1 MENESNVGAEAK
13 QKEARIEKVQV
24 KNSGLLMGDFG
35 IMEKIWFAE
44 YRKTGIPETVVL
56 PSENTSLLDIFERN
70 FQKFGSRDA
79 FIFMDKTLSFDELEL
94 ASRKFAAYLQSLGL
108 AKGTRVAVMMPNVL
122 QYPVVALGVFRAGLV
137 LVNVNPLYTAREL
150 EHQLNDSGAEVL
162 VIIENFAAV
171 YQSIIGKTPVKQ
183 VIVASVGDMLGTLK
197 GTLVNFV
204 LRSVRKQIPAWDIPG
219 HIKFNAAMNKA
230 NANKYK
236 RPNLT
241 LSDTA
246 VLQYTGGTTGV
257 SKGAELTHRNL
268 VANMLQCDGIFQS
281 KFGNKDGEKDD
292 RIFCALPLYHIFAF
306 MVCAL
311 YGMYK
316 GQANVLIPNP
326 RDLPAVI
333 KELRKYQPTF
343 FPAVNT
349 LFNALVNNEEF
360 RQLDHSKL
368 KMAMGGGMAVLPSTA
383 AAWKKITGTT
393 IVEGYGLS
401 ETSPVATANPPASDE
416 FTGTI
421 GIPLPLTE
429 VAILDDAGNEMPLGE
444 QGEICIRGPQVMRGY
459 WNRPDETA
467 KSMTADGFFRTGD
480 IGVMDERGYIK
491 IVDRKK
497 DMILVSGFNVY
508 PSEIEEVIAK
518 HPKVLE
524 VAAIGVPDEKSGE
537 APKLFVVKKDPSLTT
552 EEVLSYAKENLTGYK
567 RPRYVEFINELPK
580 SNVGKILRKD
590 LRK

>member
-1 MENESNVGAEAK
+1 M
-13 QKEARIEKVQV
+13 EKV
-24 KNSGLLMGDFG
+24 
-35 IMEKIWFAE
+35 WFAE
-44 YRKTGIPETVVL
+44 YQKTGIPETVEL
-56 PSENTSLLDIFERN
+56 PQENSSLIDIFERN

-79 FIFMDKTLSFDELEL
+79 FIFMDKVMSFSDLEL
-94 ASRKFAAYLQSLGL
+94 ASRKFATYLQSLGL
-108 AKGTRVAVMMPNVL
+108 AKGSRVAVMMPNVL
-122 QYPVVALGVFRAGLV
+122 QYPVVALGVLRAGLV

-150 EHQLNDSGAEVL
+150 EHQLNDSGAEAL
-162 VIIENFAAV
+162 VIVENFATV
-171 YQSIIGKTPVKQ
+171 YQAIIGKTPVKHV
-183 VIVASVGDMLGTLK
+183 VIASVGDMLGTLK

-204 LRSVRKQIPAWDIPG
+204 LRKVRKQIPDWNIPG
-219 HIKFNAAMNKA
+219 HTKFNAALAKVSPSN
-230 NANKYK
+230 YK
-236 RPNLT
+236 RPTMT

-268 VANMLQCDGIFQS
+268 VANLLQCDGIFQS
-281 KFGNKDGEKDD
+281 KFGQGDGAKDD

-306 MVCAL
+306 MVCAM

-316 GQANVLIPNP
+316 GQANILIPNP

-333 KELRKYQPTF
+333 KELRKYQPGF

-349 LFNALVNNEEF
+349 LFNALVHNEEF
-360 RQLDHSKL
+360 RQLDFSKL

-383 AAWKKITGTT
+383 EEWKKVTGT
-393 IVEGYGLS
+393 IIIEGYGLS
-401 ETSPVATANPPASDE
+401 ETSPVATANPPATTE
-416 FTGTI
+416 FSGTI
-421 GIPLPLTE
+421 GIPLPLTD
-429 VAILDDAGNEMPLGE
+429 VAILDDDGNHLSQGE
-444 QGEICIRGPQVMRGY
+444 QGEISIRGPQVMKGY

-467 KSMTADGFFRTGD
+467 KVMTADGYFRTGD
-480 IGVMDERGYIK
+480 IGIMDTRGYFK

-508 PSEIEEVIAK
+508 PSEIEEVIAQ

-537 APKLFVVKKDPSLTT
+537 VPKLFVVKKDPSLTT
-552 EEVLSYAKENLTGYK
+552 EEVLEYAKENLTGYK
-567 RPRYVEFINELPK
+567 RPRYVEFMDDLPK

-590 LRK
+590 LRKTA

>member
-1 MENESNVGAEAK
+1 
-13 QKEARIEKVQV
+13 
-24 KNSGLLMGDFG
+24 
-35 IMEKIWFAE
+35 MEKIWLAE
-44 YRKTGIPETVVL
+44 YQKTGIPETVAL
-56 PSENTSLLDIFERN
+56 PSENTSLVDIFESN
-70 FQKFGSRDA
+70 FQKFGARDA
-79 FIFMDKTLSFDELEL
+79 FIFMDKALTFSELEEV
-94 ASRKFAAYLQSLGL
+94 SRKFAAYLQSLNL
-108 AKGTRVAVMMPNVL
+108 SKGTRVAVMMPNVL
-122 QYPVVALGVFRAGLV
+122 QYPVVALGVLRAGLV

-162 VIIENFAAV
+162 VIIENFANV
-171 YQSIIGKTPVKQ
+171 YQKIIGKTPVKH
-183 VIVASVGDMLGTLK
+183 VVVASVGDMLGVLK

-204 LRSVRKQIPAWDIPG
+204 LRSVRKQIPAWDIPN
-219 HIKFNAAMNKA
+219 HVKFNAAMAKA
-230 NANKYK
+230 NASQYK

-268 VANMLQCDGIFQS
+268 VANLLQCDGIFQS
-281 KFGNKDGEKDD
+281 KFGNQDGAPDD

-306 MVCAL
+306 MVCAM

-326 RDLPAVI
+326 RDLPAVM

-349 LFNALVNNEEF
+349 LFNALVNNDEF
-360 RQLDHSKL
+360 KQLDHSRL

-383 AAWKKITGTT
+383 EAWKKITGVN

-401 ETSPVATANPPASDE
+401 ETSPVATANPPASNE
-416 FTGTI
+416 FSGTI

-429 VAILDDAGNEMPLGE
+429 VAILDNDGNALAIGE
-444 QGEICIRGPQVMRGY
+444 QGEICIRGPQVMKGY

-467 KSMTADGFFRTGD
+467 KVMVNGFFRTGD
-480 IGVMDERGYIK
+480 IGVMDKRGYVK

-508 PSEIEEVIAK
+508 PSEIEEVVAK

-524 VAAIGVPDEKSGE
+524 VAAIGVADEKSGE
-537 APKLFVVKKDPSLTT
+537 VPKLFVVKKDPSLTI
-552 EEVLSYAKENLTGYK
+552 EEVLAFAKENLTGYK
-567 RPRYVEFINELPK
+567 RPRYVEFMDELPK

-590 LRK
+590 LRKSA

>member
-1 MENESNVGAEAK
+1 
-13 QKEARIEKVQV
+13 
-24 KNSGLLMGDFG
+24 
-35 IMEKIWFAE
+35 MEKIWFAE
-44 YRKTGIPETVVL
+44 YQKMGIPQTVEL
-56 PSENTSLLDIFERN
+56 PAENTSLNDVFERN

-79 FIFMDKTLSFDELEL
+79 FIFMDKVLTFDELEA
-94 ASRKFAAYLQSLGL
+94 ASRKFATYLQSLGL
-108 AKGTRVAVMMPNVL
+108 AKGSRVAVMMPNVL

-137 LVNVNPLYTAREL
+137 LVNVNPLYTSREL

-162 VIIENFAAV
+162 VIVENFATV
-171 YQSIIGKTPVKQ
+171 YQAIIGKTPVKH
-183 VIVASVGDMLGTLK
+183 VVVASVGDMLGALK

-204 LRSVRKQIPAWDIPG
+204 LRSVRKQIPAWNIPG
-219 HIKFNAAMNKA
+219 HIKFNAAMAKVSASN
-230 NANKYK
+230 YK
-236 RPNLT
+236 RPVLT

-281 KFGNKDGEKDD
+281 KFGAQDGSKDD

-306 MVCAL
+306 MVCAM

-333 KELRKYQPTF
+333 KELAKYQPSF

-383 AAWKKITGTT
+383 EVWKKITGTN
-393 IVEGYGLS
+393 IIEGYGLS
-401 ETSPVATANPPASDE
+401 ETSPVATANPPASNE
-416 FTGTI
+416 FSGTI
-421 GIPLPLTE
+421 GIPLPLTD
-429 VAILDDAGNEMPLGE
+429 VAILDDDGNDMPLGE
-444 QGEICIRGPQVMRGY
+444 QGEISIRGPQVMKGY
-459 WNRPDETA
+459 WNRPDETE
-467 KSMTADGFFRTGD
+467 KVMTNGFFRTGD
-480 IGVMDERGYIK
+480 IGIMDSRGYIK

-508 PSEIEEVIAK
+508 PSEIEEVVSQ

-537 APKLFVVKKDPSLTT
+537 VPKLFVVKKDPSLTT
-552 EEVLSYAKENLTGYK
+552 EEVLAYAKENLTGYK
-567 RPRYVEFINELPK
+567 RPRYVEFIDELPK

-590 LRK
+590 LRKTA

>member
-1 MENESNVGAEAK
+1 MTHN
-13 QKEARIEKVQV
+13 IEKQLELRIYIGE
-24 KNSGLLMGDFG
+24 KG

-44 YRKTGIPETVVL
+44 YQKTGIPETVEL
-56 PSENTSLLDIFERN
+56 PAENTSLVDIFESN
-70 FQKFGSRDA
+70 FKKFGSREA
-79 FIFMDKTLSFDELEL
+79 FIFMDKVITFNELDA
-94 ASRKFAAYLQSLGL
+94 ASRKFATYLQSLGL
-108 AKGTRVAVMMPNVL
+108 AKGSRVAVMMPNVL
-122 QYPVVALGVFRAGLV
+122 QYPVVAIGVLRAGLI
-137 LVNVNPLYTAREL
+137 LVNVNPLYTSREL
-150 EHQLNDSGAEVL
+150 EHQLNDSGAEGL
-162 VIIENFAAV
+162 VIIENFASV
-171 YQSIIGKTPVKQ
+171 YQAILGKTPVKH
-183 VIVASVGDMLGTLK
+183 VVVASVGDMLGTLK

-219 HIKFNAAMNKA
+219 HIKFNAAMSKVSASN
-230 NANKYK
+230 YK

-268 VANMLQCDGIFQS
+268 VANLLQCDGIFQS
-281 KFGNKDGEKDD
+281 KFGAQDGSKDD

-306 MVCAL
+306 MVCAM

-326 RDLPAVI
+326 RDLPAVM

-368 KMAMGGGMAVLPSTA
+368 KMAMGGGMAVLASTA
-383 AAWKKITGTT
+383 EAWKKITGSN
-393 IVEGYGLS
+393 IIEGYGLS
-401 ETSPVATANPPASDE
+401 ETSPVATANPPAATE
-416 FTGTI
+416 FSGTI

-429 VAILDDAGNEMPLGE
+429 VALLDDDGNEVALGE
-444 QGEICIRGPQVMRGY
+444 QGEISIRGPQVMKGY

-467 KSMTADGFFRTGD
+467 KVMTADNFFRTGD
-480 IGVMDERGYIK
+480 IGVMDSRGYVK

-508 PSEIEEVIAK
+508 PSEIEEVIST

-524 VAAIGVPDEKSGE
+524 VAAIGVQDEKSGE
-537 APKLFVVKKDPSLTT
+537 VPKLFVVKKDPSLTT
-552 EEVLSYAKENLTGYK
+552 EEILAFAKENLTGYK
-567 RPRYVEFINELPK
+567 RPRYVEFIDELPK

-590 LRK
+590 LRKTN

>member
-1 MENESNVGAEAK
+1 
-13 QKEARIEKVQV
+13 
-24 KNSGLLMGDFG
+24 
-35 IMEKIWFAE
+35 MEKIWFAE
-44 YRKTGIPETVVL
+44 YQKTGIPETVEL
-56 PSENTSLLDIFERN
+56 PPENTSLIDIFERN

-79 FIFMDKTLSFDELEL
+79 FIFMDKVLSFSELDE
-94 ASRKFAAYLQSLGL
+94 ASRKFATYLQSLGL
-108 AKGTRVAVMMPNVL
+108 AKGSRVAVMMPNVL

-137 LVNVNPLYTAREL
+137 LVNVNPLYTSREL

-162 VIIENFAAV
+162 VIVENFASV
-171 YQSIIGKTPVKQ
+171 YQAILGKTPVKH
-183 VIVASVGDMLGTLK
+183 VVVASVGDMLGTLK

-204 LRSVRKQIPAWDIPG
+204 LRSVRKQIPAWNIPG
-219 HIKFNAAMNKA
+219 HIKFNAAMAKVSASN
-230 NANKYK
+230 YK
-236 RPNLT
+236 RPVLT

-281 KFGNKDGEKDD
+281 KFGAQDGSKDD

-306 MVCAL
+306 MVCAM

-333 KELRKYQPTF
+333 KELAKYQPSF

-383 AAWKKITGTT
+383 EAWKKITGTN
-393 IVEGYGLS
+393 IIEGYGLS
-401 ETSPVATANPPASDE
+401 ETSPVATANPPASNE
-416 FTGTI
+416 FSGTI
-421 GIPLPLTE
+421 GIPLPLTD
-429 VAILDDAGNEMPLGE
+429 VAILDDDGNDMPLGE
-444 QGEICIRGPQVMRGY
+444 QGEISIRGPQVMKGY
-459 WNRPDETA
+459 WNRPDETE
-467 KSMTADGFFRTGD
+467 KVMTNGFFRTGD
-480 IGVMDERGYIK
+480 IGIMDSRGYIK

-508 PSEIEEVIAK
+508 PSEIEEVVSQ

-537 APKLFVVKKDPSLTT
+537 VPKLFVVKKDPSLTT
-552 EEVLSYAKENLTGYK
+552 EEVLAYAKENLTGYK
-567 RPRYVEFINELPK
+567 RPRYVEFIDELPK

-590 LRK
+590 LRKTA

>member
-1 MENESNVGAEAK
+1 M
-13 QKEARIEKVQV
+13 
-24 KNSGLLMGDFG
+24 D
-35 IMEKIWFAE
+35 KIWYTE
-44 YRKTGIPETVVL
+44 YKKTGIPETVNL
-56 PSENTSLLDIFERN
+56 PAENTSLVDVFEQN
-70 FQKFGSRDA
+70 FQKFGNRDA
-79 FIFMDKTLSFDELEL
+79 FIFMDKVIRFSDVDL
-94 ASRKFAAYLQSLGL
+94 ASRQFAAYLQSLNL
-108 AKGTRVAVMMPNVL
+108 PKGSRVAVMMPNVL
-122 QYPVVALGVFRAGLV
+122 QYPIVAVAVLRAGLV
-137 LVNVNPLYTAREL
+137 LVNVNPLYTSREL
-150 EHQLNDSGAEVL
+150 EHQLKDSGAQAL
-162 VIIENFAAV
+162 VIIENFAHV
-171 YQSIIGKTPVKQ
+171 YQSIIGKTPVKH
-183 VIVASVGDMLGTLK
+183 VVVATVGDLLGTLK
-197 GTLVNFV
+197 GTLVNLV
-204 LRSVRKQIPAWDIPG
+204 LRKVRKQIPAWKIPG
-219 HIKFNAAMNKA
+219 HISFNKA
-230 NANKYK
+230 LGKVNPNKYQ
-236 RPNLT
+236 RPQLS

-257 SKGAELTHRNL
+257 SKGAELTHKNL
-268 VANMLQCDGIFQS
+268 VANLLQCDAIFQS
-281 KFGNKDGEKDD
+281 KFGDTSNNKDE

-333 KELRKYQPTF
+333 KELRKYQPSF

-383 AAWKKITGTT
+383 EAWKKVTGTT
-393 IVEGYGLS
+393 IIEGYGLS
-401 ETSPVATANPPASDE
+401 ETSPVATANPPASTE
-416 FTGTI
+416 FSGTI

-429 VAILDDAGNEMPLGE
+429 VAILDDDGTEVALGE
-444 QGEICIRGPQVMRGY
+444 QGEISIRGPQVMKGY

-467 KSMTADGFFRTGD
+467 KVMTADGFFRTGD
-480 IGVMDERGYIK
+480 IGVMNDRGYVK

-508 PSEIEEVIAK
+508 PSEIEEVVAQ

-524 VAAIGVPDEKSGE
+524 VAAIGVADEKSGE
-537 APKLFVVKKDPSLTT
+537 VPKLFVVKKDPSLTT
-552 EEVLSYAKENLTGYK
+552 EEVMTFARENLTGYK
-567 RPRYVEFINELPK
+567 CPRYVEFIAELPK

>member
-1 MENESNVGAEAK
+1 
-13 QKEARIEKVQV
+13 
-24 KNSGLLMGDFG
+24 
-35 IMEKIWFAE
+35 MEKIWLAE
-44 YRKTGIPETVVL
+44 YQKTGIPETVEL
-56 PSENTSLLDIFERN
+56 PPENTSLVDIFERN
-70 FQKFGSRDA
+70 FQRFGSRDA
-79 FIFMDKTLSFDELEL
+79 FIFMDKTITFDQLEE
-94 ASRKFAAYLQSLGL
+94 ASRKFATYLQSLGL
-108 AKGTRVAVMMPNVL
+108 AKGSRVAVMMPNVL

-150 EHQLNDSGAEVL
+150 EHQLNDSGAEAL
-162 VIIENFAAV
+162 VIVENFASV
-171 YQSIIGKTPVKQ
+171 YQAIIGKTPVKHV
-183 VIVASVGDMLGTLK
+183 VIASVGDMLGALK

-204 LRSVRKQIPAWDIPG
+204 LRSVRKQIPAWNIPG
-219 HIKFNAAMNKA
+219 HIRFNAAMAKVSA
-230 NANKYK
+230 NNYK
-236 RPNLT
+236 RPSLT

-281 KFGNKDGEKDD
+281 KFGQQDGQPDD

-360 RQLDHSKL
+360 KQLDHSKM

-383 AAWKKITGTT
+383 EAWKKVTGTN
-393 IVEGYGLS
+393 IIEGYGLS
-401 ETSPVATANPPASDE
+401 ETSPVATANPPASME
-416 FTGTI
+416 FSGTI

-429 VAILDDAGNEMPLGE
+429 VAILDDDGNEVALGE
-444 QGEICIRGPQVMRGY
+444 QGEISIRGPQVMKGY

-467 KSMTADGFFRTGD
+467 KVMFNGYFRTGD
-480 IGVMDERGYIK
+480 IGVMDPRGYVK

-508 PSEIEEVIAK
+508 PAEIEEVIAK

-537 APKLFVVKKDPSLTT
+537 VPKLFVVKKDPSLTT
-552 EEVLSYAKENLTGYK
+552 EEILAFAKENLTGYK
-567 RPRYVEFINELPK
+567 RPRYVEFMDELPK

-590 LRK
+590 LRKTA

>member
-1 MENESNVGAEAK
+1 MDAILSSNK
-13 QKEARIEKVQV
+13 LNKECLVLRKTVELLRICTGE
-24 KNSGLLMGDFG
+24 LG

-44 YRKTGIPETVVL
+44 YQKTGIPETVEL
-56 PSENTSLLDIFERN
+56 PQENSSLVDIFERN

-79 FIFMDKTLSFDELEL
+79 FIFMDKTITFDQLEE
-94 ASRKFAAYLQSLGL
+94 ASRKFATYLQSLGL
-108 AKGTRVAVMMPNVL
+108 AKGSRVAVMMPNVL

-150 EHQLNDSGAEVL
+150 EHQLNDSGAEAL
-162 VIIENFAAV
+162 VIVENFASV
-171 YQSIIGKTPVKQ
+171 YQAIIGKTPVKHV
-183 VIVASVGDMLGTLK
+183 VIASVGDMLGVLK

-204 LRSVRKQIPAWDIPG
+204 LRSVRKQIPAWNIPG
-219 HIKFNAAMNKA
+219 HIRFNAAMAKVSASN
-230 NANKYK
+230 YK

-281 KFGNKDGEKDD
+281 KFGQQDGQPDD

-360 RQLDHSKL
+360 KQLDHSKM

-383 AAWKKITGTT
+383 EAWKKVTGTN
-393 IVEGYGLS
+393 IIEGYGLS
-401 ETSPVATANPPASDE
+401 ETSPVATANPPASME
-416 FTGTI
+416 FSGTI

-429 VAILDDAGNEMPLGE
+429 VAILDDDGNEVALGE
-444 QGEICIRGPQVMRGY
+444 QGEISIRGPQVMKGY

-467 KSMTADGFFRTGD
+467 KVMFNGYFRTGD
-480 IGVMDERGYIK
+480 IGVMDPRGYVK

-508 PSEIEEVIAK
+508 PAEIEEVIAK

-524 VAAIGVPDEKSGE
+524 VAAIGVADEKSGE
-537 APKLFVVKKDPSLTT
+537 VPKLFVVKKDPSLTT
-552 EEVLSYAKENLTGYK
+552 EEILAFAKENLTGYK
-567 RPRYVEFINELPK
+567 RPRYVEFMDELPK

-590 LRK
+590 LRKTA

>member
-1 MENESNVGAEAK
+1 VDIKK
-13 QKEARIEKVQV
+13 QINCSFKDNTSIHGTKYVIYAVIREMDAILSTNKLNNDRLILKKTV
-24 KNSGLLMGDFG
+24 GLLRITTGELG
-35 IMEKIWFAE
+35 VMEKIWFAE
-44 YRKTGIPETVVL
+44 YQKTGIPETVEL
-56 PSENTSLLDIFERN
+56 PAENTSLVDIFERN

-79 FIFMDKTLSFDELEL
+79 FIFMDKVLTFKELDE
-94 ASRKFAAYLQSLGL
+94 ASRKFATYLQSLGL
-108 AKGTRVAVMMPNVL
+108 AKGSRVAVMMPNVL

-137 LVNVNPLYTAREL
+137 LVNVNPLYTSREL
-150 EHQLNDSGAEVL
+150 EHQLNDSGTEAL
-162 VIIENFAAV
+162 VIIENFASV
-171 YQSIIGKTPVKQ
+171 YQAIIGKTPVKH

-204 LRSVRKQIPAWDIPG
+204 LRSVRKQIPAWNIPG
-219 HIKFNAAMNKA
+219 HIRFNAAMSKVSA
-230 NANKYK
+230 NNYK

-268 VANMLQCDGIFQS
+268 VSNMLQCDGIFQS
-281 KFGNKDGEKDD
+281 KFGQQDGQPDD

-326 RDLPAVI
+326 RDLPAVM
-333 KELRKYQPTF
+333 KELRKYQPSF

-360 RQLDHSKL
+360 KQLDHSKL

-383 AAWKKITGTT
+383 EAWKKVTGTN
-393 IVEGYGLS
+393 IIEGYGLS
-401 ETSPVATANPPASDE
+401 ETSPVATANPPASME
-416 FTGTI
+416 FSGTI

-429 VAILDDAGNEMPLGE
+429 VAILDDDGNEVAQGE
-444 QGEICIRGPQVMRGY
+444 QGEISIRGPQVMKGY

-467 KSMTADGFFRTGD
+467 KVMTADGFFRTGD
-480 IGVMDERGYIK
+480 IGVMDPRGYVK

-508 PSEIEEVIAK
+508 PSEIEEVVAK

-537 APKLFVVKKDPSLTT
+537 VPKLFVV
-552 EEVLSYAKENLTGYK
+552 EK
-567 RPRYVEFINELPK
+567 RSIFN
-580 SNVGKILRKD
+580 N
-590 LRK
+590 

>member
-1 MENESNVGAEAK
+1 
-13 QKEARIEKVQV
+13 
-24 KNSGLLMGDFG
+24 
-35 IMEKIWFAE
+35 MEKIWYAE
-44 YRKTGIPETVVL
+44 YQKTGIPETVEL
-56 PSENTSLLDIFERN
+56 PQENTSLIDIVERN

-79 FIFMDKTLSFDELEL
+79 FIFMDKALSFSELEL
-94 ASRKFAAYLQSLGL
+94 ASRKFATYLQSLGL
-108 AKGTRVAVMMPNVL
+108 AKGSRVAVMMPNVL

-150 EHQLNDSGAEVL
+150 EHQLNDAGVEAL
-162 VIIENFAAV
+162 VIIENFATV
-171 YQSIIGKTPVKQ
+171 YQAIIGKTPVKH
-183 VIVASVGDMLGTLK
+183 VIVTSVGDMLGTLK

-204 LRSVRKQIPAWDIPG
+204 LRSVRKQIPAWNIPG
-219 HIKFNAAMNKA
+219 HIKFNAAMSKVSA
-230 NANKYK
+230 NNYK
-236 RPNLT
+236 RPTMT

-268 VANMLQCDGIFQS
+268 VANLLQSDAIFQS
-281 KFGNKDGEKDD
+281 KFGKGDGAKDD

-316 GQANVLIPNP
+316 GQANILIPNP
-326 RDLPAVI
+326 RDLPAVM

-349 LFNALVNNEEF
+349 LFNALVHNEEF
-360 RQLDHSKL
+360 KQLDHSKL

-383 AAWKKITGTT
+383 EAWKKITNT
-393 IVEGYGLS
+393 IIIEGYGLS
-401 ETSPVATANPPASDE
+401 ETSPVATANPPATKE
-416 FTGTI
+416 FSGTI
-421 GIPLPLTE
+421 GIPLPLTD
-429 VAILDDAGNEMPLGE
+429 VAILDDDGNHLAQGE
-444 QGEICIRGPQVMRGY
+444 QGEISIRGPQVMKGY

-467 KSMTADGFFRTGD
+467 KVMTADGYFRTGD
-480 IGVMDERGYIK
+480 IGIMNERGYFK

-508 PSEIEEVIAK
+508 PSEIEEVIAQ

-524 VAAIGVPDEKSGE
+524 VAAIGVADEKSGE
-537 APKLFVVKKDPSLTT
+537 VPKLFVVKKDPSLTT
-552 EEVLSYAKENLTGYK
+552 EEVLAYAKENLTGYK
-567 RPRYVEFINELPK
+567 RPRYVEFMDELPK

>member
-1 MENESNVGAEAK
+1 M
-13 QKEARIEKVQV
+13 EKV
-24 KNSGLLMGDFG
+24 
-35 IMEKIWFAE
+35 WFAE
-44 YRKTGIPETVVL
+44 YQKTGIPETVEL
-56 PSENTSLLDIFERN
+56 PQENTSLIDIFERN

-79 FIFMDKTLSFDELEL
+79 FIFMDKAMSFSELEL
-94 ASRKFAAYLQSLGL
+94 ASRKFATYLQSLGL
-108 AKGTRVAVMMPNVL
+108 AKGSRVAVMMPNVL

-150 EHQLNDSGAEVL
+150 EHQLNDSGAEAL
-162 VIIENFAAV
+162 VIVENFATV
-171 YQSIIGKTPVKQ
+171 YQAILGKTPVKH
-183 VIVASVGDMLGTLK
+183 VVVASVGDMLGTLK

-204 LRSVRKQIPAWDIPG
+204 LRNVRKQIPAWNIPG
-219 HIKFNAAMNKA
+219 HVKFNTALAKVSPN
-230 NANKYK
+230 NYK
-236 RPNLT
+236 RPSMT

-268 VANMLQCDGIFQS
+268 VANLLQCDGIFQS
-281 KFGNKDGEKDD
+281 KFGQGDGAKDD

-306 MVCAL
+306 MVCAM

-316 GQANVLIPNP
+316 GQANILIPNP

-333 KELRKYQPTF
+333 KELRKYQPGF

-349 LFNALVNNEEF
+349 LFNALVHNEEF
-360 RQLDHSKL
+360 RQLDFSKL

-383 AAWKKITGTT
+383 EEWKKVTGTM
-393 IVEGYGLS
+393 IIEGYGLS
-401 ETSPVATANPPASDE
+401 ETSPVATANPPATTE
-416 FTGTI
+416 FSGTI
-421 GIPLPLTE
+421 GVPLPLTD
-429 VAILDDAGNEMPLGE
+429 VAILDDDGNHLAQGE
-444 QGEICIRGPQVMRGY
+444 QGEISIRGPQVMKGY

-467 KSMTADGFFRTGD
+467 KVMTADGYFRTGD
-480 IGVMDERGYIK
+480 IGFMNERGYFK

-508 PSEIEEVIAK
+508 PAEIEEVMAK
-518 HPKVLE
+518 HPKILE

-537 APKLFVVKKDPSLTT
+537 VPKLFVVKKDPSLTT
-552 EEVLSYAKENLTGYK
+552 EEILAYAKENLTGYK
-567 RPRYVEFINELPK
+567 RPRYVEFIDELPK

>member
-1 MENESNVGAEAK
+1 
-13 QKEARIEKVQV
+13 
-24 KNSGLLMGDFG
+24 
-35 IMEKIWFAE
+35 MEKIWFAE
-44 YRKTGIPETVVL
+44 YRKTGIPETVTL
-56 PSENTSLLDIFERN
+56 PPENTSLVDVFESN
-70 FQKFGSRDA
+70 FQKFGARDA
-79 FIFMDKTLSFDELEL
+79 FIFMDKTMSFTELEE
-94 ASRKFAAYLQSLGL
+94 ASRKFAAYLQSLNL

-122 QYPVVALGVFRAGLV
+122 QYPVVAVGVLRAGLV

-162 VIIENFAAV
+162 VIVENFAHV
-171 YQSIIGKTPVKQ
+171 YQKIMGKTTVKH
-183 VIVASVGDMLGTLK
+183 VVVASVGDMLGVLK

-204 LRSVRKQIPAWDIPG
+204 LRSVRKQIPAWDIPN
-219 HIKFNAAMNKA
+219 HVKFNTLMAKA
-230 NANKYK
+230 QASQYK
-236 RPNLT
+236 RPSLT

-268 VANMLQCDGIFQS
+268 VANLLQCDGIFQS
-281 KFGNKDGEKDD
+281 KFGNQDGAPDD
-292 RIFCALPLYHIFAF
+292 RFLCALPLYHIFAF

-349 LFNALVNNEEF
+349 LFNALVNNDEF
-360 RQLDHSKL
+360 KQLDHSRL
-368 KMAMGGGMAVLPSTA
+368 KMTMGGGMAVLPSTA
-383 AAWKKITGTT
+383 EAWKKITGTNIT
-393 IVEGYGLS
+393 EGYGLS
-401 ETSPVATANPPASDE
+401 ETSPVATANPPASNE
-416 FTGTI
+416 FSGTI

-429 VAILDDAGNEMPLGE
+429 VAILDDDGNEVALGE
-444 QGEICIRGPQVMRGY
+444 QGEICIRGPQVMKGY
-459 WNRPDETA
+459 WNRPDETE
-467 KSMTADGFFRTGD
+467 KSMVNGFFRSGD
-480 IGVMDERGYIK
+480 IGVMDSRGYTK

-508 PSEIEEVIAK
+508 PSEIEEIIAK

-537 APKLFVVKKDPSLTT
+537 VPKLFVVKKDLSLTT
-552 EEVLSYAKENLTGYK
+552 EEVLAFAKENLTGYK
-567 RPRYVEFINELPK
+567 RPRYVEFMDELPK

-590 LRK
+590 LRKSA

>member
-1 MENESNVGAEAK
+1 MTHN
-13 QKEARIEKVQV
+13 IEKQLELRIYIGE
-24 KNSGLLMGDFG
+24 KG

-44 YRKTGIPETVVL
+44 YQKTGIPETVEL
-56 PSENTSLLDIFERN
+56 PAENTSLVDIFESN
-70 FQKFGSRDA
+70 FKKFGSREA
-79 FIFMDKTLSFDELEL
+79 FIFMDKVITFNELDA
-94 ASRKFAAYLQSLGL
+94 ASRKFATYLQSLGL
-108 AKGTRVAVMMPNVL
+108 AKGSRVAVMMPNVL
-122 QYPVVALGVFRAGLV
+122 QYPVVALGVLRAGLI
-137 LVNVNPLYTAREL
+137 LVNVNPLYMSREL
-150 EHQLNDSGAEVL
+150 EHQLNDSGAEGL
-162 VIIENFAAV
+162 VIIENFASV
-171 YQSIIGKTPVKQ
+171 YQAILGKTPVKH
-183 VIVASVGDMLGTLK
+183 VVVASVGDMLGTLK

-219 HIKFNAAMNKA
+219 HIKFNAAMSKVSASN
-230 NANKYK
+230 YK

-268 VANMLQCDGIFQS
+268 VANLLQCDGIFQS
-281 KFGNKDGEKDD
+281 KFGAQDGSKDD

-306 MVCAL
+306 MVCAM

-326 RDLPAVI
+326 RDLPAVM

-368 KMAMGGGMAVLPSTA
+368 KMAMGGGMAVLASTA
-383 AAWKKITGTT
+383 EAWKKITGSN
-393 IVEGYGLS
+393 IIEGYGLS
-401 ETSPVATANPPASDE
+401 ETSPVATANPPATTE
-416 FTGTI
+416 FSGTI

-429 VAILDDAGNEMPLGE
+429 VAILDDDGNEVALGE
-444 QGEICIRGPQVMRGY
+444 QGEISIRGPQVMKGY

-467 KSMTADGFFRTGD
+467 KVMTADNFFRTGD
-480 IGVMDERGYIK
+480 IGVMDSRGYVK

-508 PSEIEEVIAK
+508 PSEIEEVIST

-524 VAAIGVPDEKSGE
+524 VAAIGVQDEKSGE
-537 APKLFVVKKDPSLTT
+537 VPKLFVVKKDPSLTT
-552 EEVLSYAKENLTGYK
+552 EEILAFAKENLTGYK
-567 RPRYVEFINELPK
+567 RPRYVEFIDELPK

-590 LRK
+590 LRKTH

>member
-1 MENESNVGAEAK
+1 M
-13 QKEARIEKVQV
+13 EKV
-24 KNSGLLMGDFG
+24 
-35 IMEKIWFAE
+35 WFAE
-44 YRKTGIPETVVL
+44 YQKTGIPETVEL
-56 PSENTSLLDIFERN
+56 PQENSSLIDIFERN

-79 FIFMDKTLSFDELEL
+79 FIFMDKVMSFSDLEL
-94 ASRKFAAYLQSLGL
+94 ASRKFATYLQSLGL
-108 AKGTRVAVMMPNVL
+108 AKGSRVAVMMPNVL

-150 EHQLNDSGAEVL
+150 EHQLNDSGAEAL
-162 VIIENFAAV
+162 VIVENLATV
-171 YQSIIGKTPVKQ
+171 YQAIIGKTPVKH
-183 VIVASVGDMLGTLK
+183 VVVASVGDMLGTLK

-204 LRSVRKQIPAWDIPG
+204 LRKVRKQIPDWNIPG
-219 HIKFNAAMNKA
+219 HIKFNAALAKVSPSN
-230 NANKYK
+230 YK
-236 RPNLT
+236 RPTMT

-268 VANMLQCDGIFQS
+268 VANLLQCDGIFQS
-281 KFGNKDGEKDD
+281 KFGQGDGAKDD

-306 MVCAL
+306 MVCEM

-316 GQANVLIPNP
+316 GQANILIPNP

-333 KELRKYQPTF
+333 KELRKYQPGF

-349 LFNALVNNEEF
+349 LFNALVHNEEF
-360 RQLDHSKL
+360 RQLDFSKL

-383 AAWKKITGTT
+383 EEWKKVTGT
-393 IVEGYGLS
+393 IIIEGYGLS
-401 ETSPVATANPPASDE
+401 ETSPVATANPPATTE
-416 FTGTI
+416 FSGTI
-421 GIPLPLTE
+421 GIPLPLTD
-429 VAILDDAGNEMPLGE
+429 VAILDDDGNHLSQGE
-444 QGEICIRGPQVMRGY
+444 QGEISIRGPQVMKGY

-467 KSMTADGFFRTGD
+467 KVMTADGYFRTGD
-480 IGVMDERGYIK
+480 IGIMDTRGYFK

-508 PSEIEEVIAK
+508 PSEIEEVIAQ

-537 APKLFVVKKDPSLTT
+537 VPKLFVVKKDPSLTT
-552 EEVLSYAKENLTGYK
+552 EEVLEYAKENLTGYK
-567 RPRYVEFINELPK
+567 RPRYVEFMDDLPK

>member
-1 MENESNVGAEAK
+1 
-13 QKEARIEKVQV
+13 
-24 KNSGLLMGDFG
+24 
-35 IMEKIWFAE
+35 MEKIWFAE
-44 YRKTGIPETVVL
+44 YQKTGIPETVEL
-56 PSENTSLLDIFERN
+56 PPENSSLLDVFERN
-70 FQKFGSRDA
+70 FQKFGTRDA
-79 FIFMDKTLSFDELEL
+79 FIFMDKTLSFNELEL

-108 AKGTRVAVMMPNVL
+108 VKGTRVAVMMPNVL

-162 VIIENFAAV
+162 VIIENFATV
-171 YQSIIGKTPVKQ
+171 YQSIIGKTPVKH
-183 VIVASVGDMLGTLK
+183 VIIATVGDMLGTLK

-204 LRSVRKQIPAWDIPG
+204 LRSVRKQIPAWNIPG
-219 HIKFNAAMNKA
+219 HVKFNTAINKVSPSQ
-230 NANKYK
+230 YK

-281 KFGNKDGEKDD
+281 KFGNKDGDKDD

-333 KELRKYQPTF
+333 KELGKYQPTF

-360 RQLDHSKL
+360 QQLDHSKL

-393 IVEGYGLS
+393 IIEGYGLS
-401 ETSPVATANPPASDE
+401 ETSPVATANPPASEE
-416 FTGTI
+416 FSGTI

-429 VAILDDAGNEMPLGE
+429 LAILDDEGNEVPLGE

-467 KSMTADGFFRTGD
+467 KSMTANGFFRTGD
-480 IGVMDERGYIK
+480 IGVMNERGYTK

-537 APKLFVVKKDPSLTT
+537 VPKLFVVKKDPSLTT
-552 EEVLSYAKENLTGYK
+552 EEVLSYAKQNLTGYK
-567 RPRYVEFINELPK
+567 RPRYVEFMDELPK

-590 LRK
+590 LRKSA

>member
-1 MENESNVGAEAK
+1 
-13 QKEARIEKVQV
+13 
-24 KNSGLLMGDFG
+24 
-35 IMEKIWFAE
+35 MEKIWFAE
-44 YRKTGIPETVVL
+44 YRKTGIPETVEL
-56 PSENTSLLDIFERN
+56 PPENTSLVDVFERN

-79 FIFMDKTLSFDELEL
+79 FIFMDKALSFSELDE

-108 AKGTRVAVMMPNVL
+108 AKGSRVAVMMPNVL
-122 QYPVVALGVFRAGLV
+122 QYPVVALGVLRAGLV

-150 EHQLNDSGAEVL
+150 EHQLNDSGSEVL
-162 VIIENFAAV
+162 VIIENFASV
-171 YQSIIGKTPVKQ
+171 YQSIIGKTPVKH
-183 VIVASVGDMLGTLK
+183 VVVASVGDMLGTLK

-204 LRSVRKQIPAWDIPG
+204 LRSVRKQIPAWNIPG
-219 HIKFNAAMNKA
+219 HIRFNAAMSKVSPSN
-230 NANKYK
+230 YK

-268 VANMLQCDGIFQS
+268 VANLLQCDGIFQS
-281 KFGNKDGEKDD
+281 KFGVQDGSSTD

-306 MVCAL
+306 MVCAM

-326 RDLPAVI
+326 RDLPAVM

-360 RQLDHSKL
+360 KQLDHSKL

-383 AAWKKITGTT
+383 EAWKRVTGTN
-393 IVEGYGLS
+393 IIEGYGLS

-416 FTGTI
+416 FSGTI

-429 VAILDDAGNEMPLGE
+429 IAILDDDGNEVALGE
-444 QGEICIRGPQVMRGY
+444 QGEICIRGPQVMKGY
-459 WNRPDETA
+459 WNRPDETD
-467 KSMTADGFFRTGD
+467 KVMVNGFFRTGD
-480 IGVMDERGYIK
+480 IGVMDERGYTK

-537 APKLFVVKKDPSLTT
+537 VPKLFVVKKDASLTT
-552 EEVLSYAKENLTGYK
+552 EEVLEFAKENLTGYK
-567 RPRYVEFINELPK
+567 RPRYVEFMEELPK

-590 LRK
+590 LRKSA

>member
-1 MENESNVGAEAK
+1 
-13 QKEARIEKVQV
+13 
-24 KNSGLLMGDFG
+24 
-35 IMEKIWFAE
+35 MEKIWFAE
-44 YRKTGIPETVVL
+44 YQKTGIPQTVEL
-56 PSENTSLLDIFERN
+56 PPENTSLVDIFERN

-79 FIFMDKTLSFDELEL
+79 FIFMDKTLTFNELDT
-94 ASRKFAAYLQSLGL
+94 ASRQFAAYLQSLGL
-108 AKGTRVAVMMPNVL
+108 AKGSRVAVMMPNVL

-150 EHQLNDSGAEVL
+150 EHQLNDSGTEAL
-162 VIIENFAAV
+162 VIIENFASV
-171 YQSIIGKTPVKQ
+171 YQSILGKTPVKH
-183 VIVASVGDMLGTLK
+183 VIVATVGDMLGTLK

-204 LRSVRKQIPAWDIPG
+204 LRKVRKQIPAWSIPG
-219 HIKFNAAMNKA
+219 HVKFTTAMSKGSSA
-230 NANKYK
+230 HYK
-236 RPNLT
+236 RPATT

-268 VANMLQCDGIFQS
+268 VANLMQADGIFQS
-281 KFGNKDGEKDD
+281 KFGAQDGASDD

-333 KELRKYQPTF
+333 KELRKYQPGF

-349 LFNALVNNEEF
+349 LFNALVHNEEF
-360 RQLDHSKL
+360 KQLDHSKL

-383 AAWKKITGTT
+383 AAWKKITGTN
-393 IVEGYGLS
+393 IIEGYGLS
-401 ETSPVATANPPASDE
+401 ETSPIATANPPASEE
-416 FTGTI
+416 FSGTI
-421 GIPLPLTE
+421 GIPLPLTD
-429 VAILDDAGNEMPLGE
+429 VAVLDDDGNEVPQGE
-444 QGEICIRGPQVMRGY
+444 QGEISIRGPQVMKGY

-467 KSMTADGFFRTGD
+467 KVMTADGFFRTGD
-480 IGVMDERGYIK
+480 IGIMDARGYFK

-508 PSEIEEVIAK
+508 PSEIEEVIAT

-524 VAAIGVPDEKSGE
+524 VAAIGVADEKSGE
-537 APKLFVVKKDPSLTT
+537 VPKLFVVKKDPSLTT
-552 EEVLSYAKENLTGYK
+552 EEVLAFAKENLTGYK
-567 RPRYVEFINELPK
+567 RPRYVEFMDELPK

>member
-1 MENESNVGAEAK
+1 
-13 QKEARIEKVQV
+13 
-24 KNSGLLMGDFG
+24 
-35 IMEKIWFAE
+35 MEKIWFAE
-44 YRKTGIPETVVL
+44 YQKTGIPETVEL
-56 PSENTSLLDIFERN
+56 PPENTSLNDVFERN

-79 FIFMDKTLSFDELEL
+79 FIFMDKVLTFNELEE
-94 ASRKFAAYLQSLGL
+94 ASRKFATYLQSLGL
-108 AKGTRVAVMMPNVL
+108 AKGSRVAVMMPNVL

-137 LVNVNPLYTAREL
+137 LVNVNPLYTSREL
-150 EHQLNDSGAEVL
+150 EHQLNDSGAEAL
-162 VIIENFAAV
+162 VIIENFATV
-171 YQSIIGKTPVKQ
+171 YQAIIGKTPVKH
-183 VIVASVGDMLGTLK
+183 VVVASVGDMLGALK

-219 HIKFNAAMNKA
+219 HIKFNAAMSKVSASN
-230 NANKYK
+230 YK
-236 RPNLT
+236 RPSLT

-281 KFGNKDGEKDD
+281 KFGAQDGAKDD

-306 MVCAL
+306 MVCAM

-316 GQANVLIPNP
+316 GQANILIPNP
-326 RDLPAVI
+326 RDLPAVM
-333 KELRKYQPTF
+333 KELRKYRPSF

-360 RQLDHSKL
+360 KQLDHSNL
-368 KMAMGGGMAVLPSTA
+368 KMAMGGGMAVLASTA
-383 AAWKKITGTT
+383 EAWKKITGTN
-393 IVEGYGLS
+393 IIEGYGLS
-401 ETSPVATANPPASDE
+401 ETSPVATANPPSSME
-416 FTGTI
+416 FSGTI

-429 VAILDDAGNEMPLGE
+429 VAILDDDGNEVALGE
-444 QGEICIRGPQVMRGY
+444 QGEISIRGPQVMKGY
-459 WNRPDETA
+459 WNRPDETE
-467 KSMTADGFFRTGD
+467 KVMTNGFVRTGD
-480 IGVMDERGYIK
+480 IGIMDARGYVK

-508 PSEIEEVIAK
+508 PSEIEDVVSK

-537 APKLFVVKKDPSLTT
+537 VPKLFVVKKDPSLTT
-552 EEVLSYAKENLTGYK
+552 EEVLAFAKENLTGYK
-567 RPRYVEFINELPK
+567 RPRYVEFMDELPK

-590 LRK
+590 LRKTA

>member
-1 MENESNVGAEAK
+1 
-13 QKEARIEKVQV
+13 
-24 KNSGLLMGDFG
+24 
-35 IMEKIWFAE
+35 MEKIWFAE
-44 YRKTGIPETVVL
+44 YQKTGIPETVEL
-56 PSENTSLLDIFERN
+56 PAENTSLVDIFERN
-70 FQKFGSRDA
+70 FKKFGSRDA
-79 FIFMDKTLSFDELEL
+79 FIFMDKVLTFDELDE
-94 ASRKFAAYLQSLGL
+94 ASRKFATYLQSLGL
-108 AKGTRVAVMMPNVL
+108 AKGSRVAVMMPNVL
-122 QYPVVALGVFRAGLV
+122 QYPVVALGVLRAGLV
-137 LVNVNPLYTAREL
+137 LVNVNPLYTSREL
-150 EHQLNDSGAEVL
+150 EHQLNDSGAEAL
-162 VIIENFAAV
+162 VIIENFATV
-171 YQSIIGKTPVKQ
+171 YQTIIGKTPVKH

-204 LRSVRKQIPAWDIPG
+204 LRSVRKQIPAWNIPG
-219 HIKFNAAMNKA
+219 HIKFNAAMSKVSASN
-230 NANKYK
+230 YK

-268 VANMLQCDGIFQS
+268 VANLLQCDGIFQS
-281 KFGNKDGEKDD
+281 KFGAQDGAKDD

-306 MVCAL
+306 MVCAM

-326 RDLPAVI
+326 RDLPAVM
-333 KELRKYQPTF
+333 KELRKYQPSF

-368 KMAMGGGMAVLPSTA
+368 KMAMGGGMAVLASTA
-383 AAWKKITGTT
+383 AEWKKITGTN
-393 IVEGYGLS
+393 IIEGYGLS
-401 ETSPVATANPPASDE
+401 ETSPVATANPPNSEE
-416 FTGTI
+416 FSGSI
-421 GIPLPLTE
+421 GVPLPLTE
-429 VAILDDAGNEMPLGE
+429 VAILDDDGNEVALGE
-444 QGEICIRGPQVMRGY
+444 QGEISIRGPQVMKGY
-459 WNRPDETA
+459 WNRADETA
-467 KSMTADGFFRTGD
+467 KVMTADNFFRTGD
-480 IGVMDERGYIK
+480 IGVMDSRGYVK

-508 PSEIEEVIAK
+508 PSEIEEVIST

-537 APKLFVVKKDPSLTT
+537 VPKLFVVKKDPSLTT
-552 EEVLSYAKENLTGYK
+552 EEVLAFAKENLTGYK
-567 RPRYVEFINELPK
+567 RPRYVEFIDELPK

-590 LRK
+590 LRKTA

>member
-1 MENESNVGAEAK
+1 
-13 QKEARIEKVQV
+13 
-24 KNSGLLMGDFG
+24 
-35 IMEKIWFAE
+35 MEKIWFAE
-44 YRKTGIPETVVL
+44 YQKTGIPETVEL
-56 PSENTSLLDIFERN
+56 PPENTSLVDIIERN
-70 FQKFGSRDA
+70 FQKFGSREA
-79 FIFMDKTLSFDELEL
+79 FIFMDKALSFSELNE
-94 ASRKFAAYLQSLGL
+94 ASLKFAAYLQSLGL
-108 AKGTRVAVMMPNVL
+108 AKGSRVAVMMPNVL
-122 QYPVVALGVFRAGLV
+122 QYPVVALAVFRAGLV
-137 LVNVNPLYTAREL
+137 LVNVNPLYTSREL

-162 VIIENFAAV
+162 VIVENFASV
-171 YQSIIGKTPVKQ
+171 YQAILGKTPVKH
-183 VIVASVGDMLGTLK
+183 VVVASVGDMLGALK

-204 LRSVRKQIPAWDIPG
+204 LRSVRKQIPAWNIPG
-219 HIKFNAAMNKA
+219 HIRFNAAMSKVSPSS
-230 NANKYK
+230 YK

-281 KFGNKDGEKDD
+281 KFGQQDGQPDD

-360 RQLDHSKL
+360 KQLDHSKM

-383 AAWKKITGTT
+383 EAWKKVTGTN
-393 IVEGYGLS
+393 IIEGYGLS
-401 ETSPVATANPPASDE
+401 ETSPVATANPPASME
-416 FTGTI
+416 FSGTI

-429 VAILDDAGNEMPLGE
+429 VAILDDDGNEVALGE
-444 QGEICIRGPQVMRGY
+444 QGEICIRGPQVMKGY

-467 KSMTADGFFRTGD
+467 KVMINGFFRTGD
-480 IGVMDERGYIK
+480 IGVMDSRGFVK

-508 PSEIEEVIAK
+508 PAEIEEVISK

-537 APKLFVVKKDPSLTT
+537 VPKLFVVKKDPSLTT
-552 EEVLSYAKENLTGYK
+552 EEVLAFAKENLTGYK
-567 RPRYVEFINELPK
+567 RPRYVEFMDELPK

-590 LRK
+590 LRKTA

>member
-1 MENESNVGAEAK
+1 
-13 QKEARIEKVQV
+13 
-24 KNSGLLMGDFG
+24 
-35 IMEKIWFAE
+35 MEKIWFAE
-44 YRKTGIPETVVL
+44 YQKMGIPQTVEL
-56 PSENTSLLDIFERN
+56 PAENTSLNDVFERN

-79 FIFMDKTLSFDELEL
+79 FIFMDKVLTFDELEE
-94 ASRKFAAYLQSLGL
+94 ASRKFATYLQSLGL
-108 AKGTRVAVMMPNVL
+108 AKGSRVAVMMPNVL

-137 LVNVNPLYTAREL
+137 LVNVNPLYTSREL

-162 VIIENFAAV
+162 VIVENFATV
-171 YQSIIGKTPVKQ
+171 YQAIIGKTPVKH
-183 VIVASVGDMLGTLK
+183 VVVASVGDMLGALK

-204 LRSVRKQIPAWDIPG
+204 LRSVRKQIPAWNIPG
-219 HIKFNAAMNKA
+219 HIKFNAAMAKVSASN
-230 NANKYK
+230 YK
-236 RPNLT
+236 RPVLT

-281 KFGNKDGEKDD
+281 KFGAQDGSKDD

-306 MVCAL
+306 MVCAM

-333 KELRKYQPTF
+333 KELAKYQPSF

-383 AAWKKITGTT
+383 EAWKKITGTN
-393 IVEGYGLS
+393 IIEGYGLS
-401 ETSPVATANPPASDE
+401 ETSPVATANPPASNE
-416 FTGTI
+416 FSGTI
-421 GIPLPLTE
+421 GIPLPLTD
-429 VAILDDAGNEMPLGE
+429 VAILDDDGNDMPLGE
-444 QGEICIRGPQVMRGY
+444 QGEISIRGPQVMKGY
-459 WNRPDETA
+459 WNRPDETE
-467 KSMTADGFFRTGD
+467 KVMTNGFFRTGD
-480 IGVMDERGYIK
+480 IGIMDSRGYIK

-508 PSEIEEVIAK
+508 PSEIEEVVSQ

-537 APKLFVVKKDPSLTT
+537 VPKLFVVKKDPSLTT
-552 EEVLSYAKENLTGYK
+552 EEVLAYAKENLTGYK
-567 RPRYVEFINELPK
+567 RPRYVEFIDELPK

-590 LRK
+590 LRKTA

>member
-1 MENESNVGAEAK
+1 
-13 QKEARIEKVQV
+13 
-24 KNSGLLMGDFG
+24 
-35 IMEKIWFAE
+35 MEKIWFAE
-44 YRKTGIPETVVL
+44 YQKTGIPETVEL
-56 PSENTSLLDIFERN
+56 PQENTSLIDIFERN

-79 FIFMDKTLSFDELEL
+79 FIFMDKVMSFSDLEL
-94 ASRKFAAYLQSLGL
+94 ASRKFATYLQSLGL
-108 AKGTRVAVMMPNVL
+108 AKGARVAVMMPNVL
-122 QYPVVALGVFRAGLV
+122 QYPIVALAVFRAGLV

-150 EHQLNDSGAEVL
+150 EHQLNDSGAEAL
-162 VIIENFAAV
+162 VIVENFATV
-171 YQSIIGKTPVKQ
+171 YQAIIGKTPVKH
-183 VIVASVGDMLGTLK
+183 VVVASVGDMLGTLK

-204 LRSVRKQIPAWDIPG
+204 LRKVRKQIPDWNIPG
-219 HIKFNAAMNKA
+219 HIKFNAALAKVSPSN
-230 NANKYK
+230 YK
-236 RPNLT
+236 RPNMT

-268 VANMLQCDGIFQS
+268 VANLMQCDGIFQS
-281 KFGNKDGEKDD
+281 KFGQGDGAKDD

-316 GQANVLIPNP
+316 GQANILIPNP

-333 KELRKYQPTF
+333 KELRKYQPGF

-349 LFNALVNNEEF
+349 LFNALVHNEEF
-360 RQLDHSKL
+360 RQLDFSNL

-383 AAWKKITGTT
+383 EEWKKVTGT
-393 IVEGYGLS
+393 IIIEGYGLS
-401 ETSPVATANPPASDE
+401 ETSPVATANPPATTE
-416 FTGTI
+416 FSGTI
-421 GIPLPLTE
+421 GVPLPLTD
-429 VAILDDAGNEMPLGE
+429 VAILDDDGNHLPRGE
-444 QGEICIRGPQVMRGY
+444 QGEISIRGPQVMKGY

-467 KSMTADGFFRTGD
+467 KVMTADGYFRTGD
-480 IGVMDERGYIK
+480 IGVMDARGYFK

-508 PSEIEEVIAK
+508 PSEIEEVIAQ

-537 APKLFVVKKDPSLTT
+537 VPKLFVVKKDPSLTT
-552 EEVLSYAKENLTGYK
+552 EEVLEFAKQNLTGYK
-567 RPRYVEFINELPK
+567 RPRYVEFMDDLPK

>member
-1 MENESNVGAEAK
+1 
-13 QKEARIEKVQV
+13 
-24 KNSGLLMGDFG
+24 
-35 IMEKIWFAE
+35 MEKIWFAE
-44 YRKTGIPETVVL
+44 YQKTGIPETVEL
-56 PSENTSLLDIFERN
+56 PAENTSLVDIFERN

-79 FIFMDKTLSFDELEL
+79 FIFMDKVLSFSELEE
-94 ASRKFAAYLQSLGL
+94 ASRKFATYLQSLGL
-108 AKGTRVAVMMPNVL
+108 APGSRVAVMMPNVL
-122 QYPVVALGVFRAGLV
+122 QYPVVALGVLRAGLV
-137 LVNVNPLYTAREL
+137 LVNVNPLYTSREL
-150 EHQLNDSGAEVL
+150 EHQLNDSGSEVL
-162 VIIENFAAV
+162 VIIENFASV
-171 YQSIIGKTPVKQ
+171 YQAIIGKTPVKH
-183 VIVASVGDMLGTLK
+183 VVVASVGDMLGALK

-204 LRSVRKQIPAWDIPG
+204 LRSVRKQIPAWSIPG
-219 HIKFNAAMNKA
+219 HIKFNAAISKVSQSN
-230 NANKYK
+230 YK

-281 KFGNKDGEKDD
+281 KFGAKDGQPDD

-326 RDLPAVI
+326 RDLPAVM

-360 RQLDHSKL
+360 KQLDHSRL

-383 AAWKKITGTT
+383 EAWKKVTGTN
-393 IVEGYGLS
+393 IIEGYGLS
-401 ETSPVATANPPASDE
+401 ETSPVATANPPTSEE
-416 FTGTI
+416 FSGTI

-429 VAILDDAGNEMPLGE
+429 VAILDDDGNEVALGE
-444 QGEICIRGPQVMRGY
+444 QGEISIRGPQVMKGY
-459 WNRPDETA
+459 WNRPDETD
-467 KSMTADGFFRTGD
+467 KVMTNGFFRTGD
-480 IGVMDERGYIK
+480 IGVMDSRGYVK

-537 APKLFVVKKDPSLTT
+537 VPKLFVVKKDPSLTT
-552 EEVLSYAKENLTGYK
+552 EEVLAFAKENLTGYK
-567 RPRYVEFINELPK
+567 RPRYVEFMDELPK

-590 LRK
+590 LRKTA

>member
-1 MENESNVGAEAK
+1 
-13 QKEARIEKVQV
+13 
-24 KNSGLLMGDFG
+24 
-35 IMEKIWFAE
+35 MEKIWFAE
-44 YRKTGIPETVVL
+44 YQKTGIPQTVEL
-56 PSENTSLLDIFERN
+56 PAENTSLVDVFERN

-79 FIFMDKTLSFDELEL
+79 FIFMDKVLTFNELEE
-94 ASRKFAAYLQSLGL
+94 ASRKFATYLQSLGL
-108 AKGTRVAVMMPNVL
+108 PKGSRVAVMMPNVL
-122 QYPVVALGVFRAGLV
+122 QYPIVALAVFRAGLV
-137 LVNVNPLYTAREL
+137 LVNVNPLYTSREL
-150 EHQLNDSGAEVL
+150 EHQLNDSGAEAL
-162 VIIENFAAV
+162 VIIENFASV
-171 YQSIIGKTPVKQ
+171 YQAIIGKTPVKH
-183 VIVASVGDMLGTLK
+183 VVVASVGDMLGTLK

-204 LRSVRKQIPAWDIPG
+204 LRSVRKQIPAWNIPG
-219 HIKFNAAMNKA
+219 HIKFNAAMSKVSASN
-230 NANKYK
+230 YK
-236 RPNLT
+236 RPELT

-281 KFGNKDGEKDD
+281 KFGAQDGQPDD

-333 KELRKYQPTF
+333 KELRKYQPSF

-360 RQLDHSKL
+360 KQLDHSKL

-383 AAWKKITGTT
+383 AAWKKVTGTNIT
-393 IVEGYGLS
+393 EGYGLS
-401 ETSPVATANPPASDE
+401 ETSPVATANPPASEE
-416 FTGTI
+416 FSGTI

-429 VAILDDAGNEMPLGE
+429 VAILDDDGNEVALGE
-444 QGEICIRGPQVMRGY
+444 QGEISIRGPQVMKGY
-459 WNRPDETA
+459 WNRPDETE
-467 KSMTADGFFRTGD
+467 KVMTNGFFRTGD
-480 IGVMDERGYIK
+480 IGVMDSRGYVK

-508 PSEIEEVIAK
+508 PSEIEEVVSQ

-537 APKLFVVKKDPSLTT
+537 VPKLFVVKKDPSLTT
-552 EEVLSYAKENLTGYK
+552 EEVLAFAKENLTGYK
-567 RPRYVEFINELPK
+567 RPRYVEFLDELPK

-590 LRK
+590 LRKTA